1 MSLYANAAEVLPPEL
16 YEEVRNHWNGGI
28 LWIPARISKMIPAN
42 PMDKYAYVLIRTG
55 LPARDIAASCDMTLD
70 HVRYLAKKLKRKQKT
85 PPPAAGNPDSV
96 VTENVTEE

>member
-42 PMDKYAYVLIRTG
+42 PMDEYAYVLMRAG
-55 LPARDIAASCDMTLD
+55 LSARDIAASCDMTLS
-70 HVRYLAKKLKRKQKT
+70 HVRYLAQKLRRKQKSQ
-85 PPPAAGNPDSV
+85 PPAAGNSDSE

>member
-42 PMDKYAYVLIRTG
+42 PMDEYAYVLIRTG

-70 HVRYLAKKLKRKQKT
+70 HVRYLAKSSRGNRRLRR
-85 PPPAAGNPDSV
+85 PPQGIPTAK
-96 VTENVTEE
+96 